1 MAGLL
6 DKEFMRANPGRVW
19 PRALAY
25 TLFEGRPLTTRGQWI
40 NPVVLAGHRLWSVL
54 PFSTADRE
62 PIFILGTGRSG
73 TTVLGQIL
81 AAHPDVGYLNE
92 PKALWQSALGND
104 DLIGSYSTQPGQF
117 RIGPE
122 DVGREARKRLI
133 RSYRAFMTLSR
144 SRRIVDKYPELIFR
158 ADLLRDVF
166 PKARFLVLI
175 RDGRAVCRS
184 VTNWSAARESSD
196 ADWWGRDRRKWRILV
211 DELVRTNA
219 ATEPK
224 ADIIAGFQRQEDM
237 AATEWALTMHEALQL
252 RHSHATGR
260 YFIRYENL
268 VARPAE
274 EIEKVLK
281 FSGLEKD
288 DKLLGYAARTLRPAE
303 RQFDLQLHPAILPF
317 FNDIQRQ
324 LGYPSAAP

>member
-6 DKEFMRANPGRVW
+6 DKEFMRTNPGRIW

-54 PFSTADRE
+54 PFSTADKE

-81 AAHPDVGYLNE
+81 ATHPDVGYLNE
-92 PKALWQSALGND
+92 PKALWQAALGND
-104 DLIGSYSTQPGQF
+104 DLIGSYSTQPGRF

-122 DVGREARKRLI
+122 DVGNEARKRLI

-175 RDGRAVCRS
+175 RDGQAVCRS
-184 VTNWSAARESSD
+184 VTNWSAAREGSD
-196 ADWWGRDRRKWRILV
+196 ADWWGRDRRKWQILV

-237 AATEWALTMHEALQL
+237 AATEWALTMQVALQL
-252 RHSHATGR
+252 GHSPETGR
-260 YFIRYENL
+260 YFIRYEDL
-268 VARPAE
+268 VTRPEE
-274 EIEKVLK
+274 EIEKILK
-281 FSGLEKD
+281 FSGLGRDER
-288 DKLLGYAARTLRPAE
+288 LLGYAAKILRPVE
-303 RQFDLQLHPAILPF
+303 RQFDLQLHPVILPF
-317 FNDIQRQ
+317 FNDIQRR
-324 LGYPSAAP
+324 LGYPPAAP